1 LIFTLAMPFSGDA
14 VRPGGGGG
22 DVDHA
27 AANERTPVVDPNRDG
42 AAGGHIGDLAAAC
55 RTAMCGARR
64 SIPARVLRRL
74 SIFASVFSLDAAR
87 AISAPDDH
95 ASVPFEVIANLV
107 AKSVVATEFNAT
119 AINEF
124 CSEIAR
130 AGNLRSMEE

>member
-1 LIFTLAMPFSGDA
+1 MPCVRAAEAETSTTRLRTNGPRSLIRTVTGRPVATSVTLQPRAERQCA
-14 VRPGGGGG
+14 VRGGQF
-22 DVDHA
+22 
-27 AANERTPVVDPNRDG
+27 
-42 AAGGHIGDLAAAC
+42 L
-55 RTAMCGARR
+55 
-64 SIPARVLRRL
+64 RVLRRL

-130 AGNLRSMEE
+130 AGNLRSLEE

>member
-1 LIFTLAMPFSGDA
+1 VPNGNVRCAA
-14 VRPGGGGG
+14 V
-22 DVDHA
+22 
-27 AANERTPVVDPNRDG
+27 NSC
-42 AAGGHIGDLAAAC
+42 AC
-55 RTAMCGARR
+55 IA
-64 SIPARVLRRL
+64 P
-74 SIFASVFSLDAAR
+74 SLDLC

-130 AGNLRSMEE
+130 AGNLRSLEE